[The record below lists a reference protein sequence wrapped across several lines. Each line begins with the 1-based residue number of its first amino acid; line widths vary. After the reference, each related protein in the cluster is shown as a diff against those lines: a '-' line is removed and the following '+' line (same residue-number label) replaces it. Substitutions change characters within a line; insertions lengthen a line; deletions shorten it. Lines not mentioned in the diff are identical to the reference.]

1 MTHQIPDFP
10 DLHFGSIY
18 CIGRNYAKHAK
29 ELKNEIPS
37 EPVVFLKPRSSLIF
51 DGESVKIPT
60 QSESVHHEVEM
71 VILIGK
77 ETKNVAPENA
87 LDSVKALG
95 VGLDMTARD
104 LQSAAKLKG
113 LPWTLAKGFDT
124 FAPLGNLV
132 EFNKDI
138 NLTHLDLKVSVNGER
153 RQSGS
158 TSDMLF
164 PVANLISYLSEQ
176 FTLTPGDLIYT
187 GTPEG
192 VSAVQKGDLIKAS
205 LGKGLSTL
213 QVHVS

>member
-10 DLHFGSIY
+10 DLQFGSIY

-37 EPVVFLKPRSSLIF
+37 NPVVFLKPRSSLIF
-51 DGESVKIPT
+51 NGEAIQIP
-60 QSESVHHEVEM
+60 ESSDNVHHEVEM
-71 VILIGK
+71 VILIGETAKNISK
-77 ETKNVAPENA
+77 EDA
-87 LDSVKALG
+87 LKSIGAIG

-104 LQSAAKLKG
+104 LQSEAKLKG
-113 LPWTLAKGFDT
+113 LPWTVAKGFDT
-124 FAPLGNLV
+124 FAPLGNLAK
-132 EFNKDI
+132 FHSGI
-138 NLTHLDLKVSVNGER
+138 DLKNLNISVSVNGEV
-153 RQSGS
+153 RQKGN

-164 PVANLISYLSEQ
+164 PVANLIAYLSER

-192 VSAVQKGDLIKAS
+192 VSKVEKGDLIKAS
-205 LGKGLSTL
+205 LGNGLSSL

>member
-1 MTHQIPDFP
+1 MALHVPDFP
-10 DLHFGSIY
+10 EYQFGSIY

-29 ELKNEIPS
+29 ELKNEVPS

-51 DGESVKIPT
+51 NGDSIKIPER
-60 QSESVHHEVEM
+60 SKNVHHEVEM

-77 ETKNVAPENA
+77 TVKNITEEKA
-87 LDSVKALG
+87 LDAVKALG

-104 LQSAAKLKG
+104 LQSEAKLKG

-124 FAPLGNLV
+124 FAPLGNL
-132 EFNKDI
+132 EEYHSGINTDLL
-138 NLTHLDLKVSVNGER
+138 NLTVSVNGEK
-153 RQSGS
+153 RQSGN

-164 PVANLISYLSEQ
+164 NVASLITYLSKH
-176 FTLTPGDLIYT
+176 FTLTAGDLIFT

-192 VSAVQKGDLIKAS
+192 VSAVEKGDLIKAS
-205 LGKGLSTL
+205 LGNGISTL